1 MTATLPAQL
10 SVAFTLSA
18 PEQCPRHA
26 DALAWFRAALNAPD
40 ACAQYDYLSRAM
52 RAWLITEACRE
63 AHRDNQFSRYYV
75 PRENAN

>member
-26 DALAWFRAALNAPD
+26 DALAWFRAALNATD
-40 ACAQYDYLSRAM
+40 AYAQYDYLSRAM
-52 RAWLITEACRE
+52 RAWRDARGEAQE
-63 AHRDNQFSRYYV
+63 AAHGS
-75 PRENAN
+75 